1 MESVRREYMLKN
13 LSLQF
18 GKALCVFFAIAVV
31 MLGTFAIT
39 GHFHVD
45 THDDR
50 ALGIYNSDS

>member
-1 MESVRREYMLKN
+1 MLKN